1 MLLCIYYGVLNVL
14 LHYYFAARVFW
25 MGSNAAFVVFIFYFY
40 VMRFGWLLGNCGFYV
55 VAKALLC
62 SY

>member
-40 VMRFGWLLGNCGFYV
+40 VMRFGWLLGNC
-55 VAKALLC
+55 
-62 SY
+62 